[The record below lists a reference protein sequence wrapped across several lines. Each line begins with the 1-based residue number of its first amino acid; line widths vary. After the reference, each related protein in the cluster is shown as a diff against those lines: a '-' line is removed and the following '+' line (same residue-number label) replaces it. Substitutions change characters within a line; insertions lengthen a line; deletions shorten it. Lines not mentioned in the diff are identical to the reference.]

1 MLVKEFKYV
10 PPLSEDQRIFN
21 MLSKKEGY
29 RQHGD
34 KSQSSGKGEG
44 KKKGKVDLDGY
55 DDYDEED
62 MPVVV
67 DLEEEFVK
75 F

>member
-34 KSQSSGKGEG
+34 KS
-44 KKKGKVDLDGY
+44 
-55 DDYDEED
+55 
-62 MPVVV
+62 
-67 DLEEEFVK
+67 
-75 F
+75 